1 MSYTTP
7 DIKDN
12 PINKINSS
20 LVTEASL
27 SSMIKSQFS
36 WLQEQQ
42 FYEIEAGEVI
52 KVLNEVEDLPPLP
65 DTGKPDY
72 SYYGAVKARQLTSEL
87 EVEEKNLPWRFP
99 LNTSIRAMPVE
110 GETVLCVKYLDEP
123 YYVDIVN
130 RFQNPNLNSRDA
142 GTSEI
147 QLEEDEEIQLS
158 YYSEIS
164 ASSGNTTTPPPDS
177 IKRNY
182 DSQNIFAPIQVQNVK
197 LNPGDTLLQ
206 GRFGNVIRFSS
217 DQKNSDFSSNIKLS
231 TGQLYIPQGR
241 ELDRVIDDPTA
252 VIEQNINRDASSIY
266 LTENETVDLQ
276 SNYGL
281 TSKVLPG
288 QLLSNR
294 KAFSGAQVIVNSDNV
309 VLNARLNDV
318 QLMASQNVN
327 MTARRRIN
335 LEAPI
340 INLGDRTASQALI
353 KGDMFM
359 EVFKIL
365 LVSLKTFATRLG
377 DITAPNPNNKI
388 IELELAAESLKT
400 QIDVLVLPFL
410 ADTLSKRNYTS

>member
-1 MSYTTP
+1 MAYTTP

-52 KVLNEVEDLPPLP
+52 KVLTEVEDLPPLP

-87 EVEEKNLPWRFP
+87 EVEEENLPWRFP

-158 YYSEIS
+158 YYNEIS

-217 DQKNSDFSSNIKLS
+217 DQKNRQFSSNVKIS
-231 TGQLYIPQGR
+231 TGQLYIPNGR
-241 ELDRVIDDPTA
+241 ELQKVIDDPRA
-252 VIEQNINRDASSIY
+252 VVEQNINSDASSIY
-266 LTENETVDLQ
+266 LTENETVDL
-276 SNYGL
+276 SVNL
-281 TSKVLPG
+281 ISKVLPG

-410 ADTLSKRNYTS
+410 SDTLSKRNYTS

>member
-1 MSYTTP
+1 MSYFTP

-12 PINKINSS
+12 PINKINTS

-36 WLQEQQ
+36 WLGSQQ

-52 KVLNEVEDLPPLP
+52 VVLTEVDDLPPLP
-65 DTGKPDY
+65 DTGEPDY
-72 SYYGAVKARQLTSEL
+72 SYYGAIKARQLTSEL
-87 EVEEKNLPWRFP
+87 ETKEENLPWRFP
-99 LNTSIRAMPVE
+99 LNTSTRVMPVK
-110 GETVLCVKYLDEP
+110 GEAVLCVKYLDEP
-123 YYVDIVN
+123 YYVDVVN
-130 RFQNPNLNSRDA
+130 RLQNPNLNSRDA
-142 GTSEI
+142 GDSEI
-147 QLEEDEEIQLS
+147 LLEEDDQIQLD
-158 YYSEIS
+158 YYNEVEESL
-164 ASSGNTTTPPPDS
+164 GNPTSPPPES
-177 IKRNY
+177 IKKSY
-182 DSQNIFAPIQVQNVK
+182 DSQNIFAPIQIQNVK

-241 ELDRVIDDPTA
+241 EFDRVLADPKA
-252 VIEQNINRDASSIY
+252 VIEQNINSDASSIY
-266 LTENETVDLQ
+266 LTENETVDLAHT
-276 SNYGL
+276 L
-281 TSKVLPG
+281 ISKTTPG

-309 VLNARLNDV
+309 TLNARLNDV
-318 QLMASQNVN
+318 HLMASQNVN

-340 INLGDRTASQALI
+340 INLGDRTASQAII
-353 KGDMFM
+353 KGDVFM

-377 DITAPNPNNKI
+377 DVTAPNPNNKI
-388 IELELAAESLKT
+388 IELELAANSFKD
-400 QIDVLVLPFL
+400 QIDLLVLPFL
-410 ADTLSKRNYTS
+410 SDTLSKRNYTS

>member
-1 MSYTTP
+1 MAYFTP

-12 PINKINSS
+12 PINKINTS

-36 WLQEQQ
+36 WLGSQQ

-52 KVLNEVEDLPPLP
+52 VVLTEVDDLPPLP
-65 DTGKPDY
+65 DTGEPDY
-72 SYYGAVKARQLTSEL
+72 SYYGAIKARQLTSEL
-87 EVEEKNLPWRFP
+87 ETKEENLPWRFP
-99 LNTSIRAMPVE
+99 LNTSTRVMPVK

-123 YYVDIVN
+123 YYVDVVN
-130 RFQNPNLNSRDA
+130 RLQNPNLNSRDA
-142 GTSEI
+142 GDSEI
-147 QLEEDEEIQLS
+147 LLEEDDQIQLD
-158 YYSEIS
+158 YYNEVEESL
-164 ASSGNTTTPPPDS
+164 GNPTSPPPES
-177 IKRNY
+177 IKKSY
-182 DSQNIFAPIQVQNVK
+182 DSQNIFAPIQIQNVK

-241 ELDRVIDDPTA
+241 EFDRVLADPKA
-252 VIEQNINRDASSIY
+252 VIEQNINSDASSIY
-266 LTENETVDLQ
+266 LTENETVDLAHT
-276 SNYGL
+276 L
-281 TSKVLPG
+281 ISKTTPG

-309 VLNARLNDV
+309 TLNARLNDV
-318 QLMASQNVN
+318 HLMASQNVN

-340 INLGDRTASQALI
+340 INLGDRTASQAII
-353 KGDMFM
+353 KGDVFM

-377 DITAPNPNNKI
+377 DVTAPNPNNKI
-388 IELELAAESLKT
+388 IELELAANSFKD
-400 QIDVLVLPFL
+400 QIDLLVLPFL
-410 ADTLSKRNYTS
+410 SDTLSKRNYTS

>member
-1 MSYTTP
+1 MSYFTP

-12 PINKINSS
+12 PINKINTS

-36 WLQEQQ
+36 WLGSQQ

-52 KVLNEVEDLPPLP
+52 VVLTEVDDLPPLP
-65 DTGKPDY
+65 DTGEPDY
-72 SYYGAVKARQLTSEL
+72 SYYGAIKARQLTSEL
-87 EVEEKNLPWRFP
+87 ETKEENLPWRFP
-99 LNTSIRAMPVE
+99 LNTSTRVMPVK

-123 YYVDIVN
+123 YYVDVVN
-130 RFQNPNLNSRDA
+130 RLQNPNLNSRDA
-142 GTSEI
+142 GDSEI
-147 QLEEDEEIQLS
+147 LLEEDDQVQLDYYNEVEESL
-158 YYSEIS
+158 
-164 ASSGNTTTPPPDS
+164 GNPTSPPPES
-177 IKRNY
+177 IKKSY
-182 DSQNIFAPIQVQNVK
+182 DSQNIFAPIQIQNVK

-241 ELDRVIDDPTA
+241 EFDRVLADPKA
-252 VIEQNINRDASSIY
+252 VIEQNINSDASSIY
-266 LTENETVDLQ
+266 LTENETVDLAHT
-276 SNYGL
+276 L
-281 TSKVLPG
+281 ISKTTPG

-309 VLNARLNDV
+309 TLNARLNDV
-318 QLMASQNVN
+318 HLMASQNVN

-340 INLGDRTASQALI
+340 INLGDRTASQAII
-353 KGDMFM
+353 KGDVFM

-377 DITAPNPNNKI
+377 DVTAPNPNNKI
-388 IELELAAESLKT
+388 IELELAANSFKD
-400 QIDVLVLPFL
+400 QIDLLVLPFL
-410 ADTLSKRNYTS
+410 SDTLSKRNYTS

>member
-1 MSYTTP
+1 MSYFTP

-12 PINKINSS
+12 PINKINTS

-36 WLQEQQ
+36 WLGSQQ

-52 KVLNEVEDLPPLP
+52 VVLTEVDDLPPLP
-65 DTGKPDY
+65 DTGEPDY
-72 SYYGAVKARQLTSEL
+72 SYYGAIKARQLTSEL
-87 EVEEKNLPWRFP
+87 ETKEENLPWRFP
-99 LNTSIRAMPVE
+99 LNTSTRVMPVK

-123 YYVDIVN
+123 YYVDVVN
-130 RFQNPNLNSRDA
+130 RLQNPNLNSRDA
-142 GTSEI
+142 GDSEI
-147 QLEEDEEIQLS
+147 LLEEDEEILLNHFVS
-158 YYSEIS
+158 VEESL
-164 ASSGNTTTPPPDS
+164 GNPTSPPPES
-177 IKRNY
+177 IKKSY
-182 DSQNIFAPIQVQNVK
+182 DSQNIFAPIQIQNVK

-241 ELDRVIDDPTA
+241 EFDRVLADPKA
-252 VIEQNINRDASSIY
+252 VIEQNINSDASSIY
-266 LTENETVDLQ
+266 LTENETVDLAHT
-276 SNYGL
+276 L
-281 TSKVLPG
+281 ISKTTPG

-309 VLNARLNDV
+309 TLNARLNDV
-318 QLMASQNVN
+318 HLMASQNVN

-340 INLGDRTASQALI
+340 INLGDRTASQAII
-353 KGDMFM
+353 KGDVFM

-377 DITAPNPNNKI
+377 DVTAPNPNNKI
-388 IELELAAESLKT
+388 IELELAANSFKD
-400 QIDVLVLPFL
+400 QIDLLVLPFL
-410 ADTLSKRNYTS
+410 SDTLSKRNYTS

>member
-1 MSYTTP
+1 MSYFTP

-12 PINKINSS
+12 PINKINTS

-36 WLQEQQ
+36 WLGSQQ

-52 KVLNEVEDLPPLP
+52 VVLTEVDDLPPLP
-65 DTGKPDY
+65 DTGEPDY
-72 SYYGAVKARQLTSEL
+72 SYYGAIKARQLTSEL
-87 EVEEKNLPWRFP
+87 ETKEENLPWRFP
-99 LNTSIRAMPVE
+99 LNTSTRVMPVK

-123 YYVDIVN
+123 YYVDVVN
-130 RFQNPNLNSRDA
+130 RLQNPNLNSRDA
-142 GTSEI
+142 GDSEI
-147 QLEEDEEIQLS
+147 LLEEDDQIQLD
-158 YYSEIS
+158 YYNEVEESL
-164 ASSGNTTTPPPDS
+164 GNPTSPPPES
-177 IKRNY
+177 IKKSY
-182 DSQNIFAPIQVQNVK
+182 DSQNIFAPIQIQNVK

-231 TGQLYIPQGR
+231 TGQLHIPQGR
-241 ELDRVIDDPTA
+241 ELDRVIADPKA
-252 VIEQNINRDASSIY
+252 VIEQNINSDASSIY
-266 LTENETVDLQ
+266 LTENETVDLAHT
-276 SNYGL
+276 L
-281 TSKVLPG
+281 ISKTTPG

-309 VLNARLNDV
+309 TLNARLNDV
-318 QLMASQNVN
+318 HLMASQNVN

-340 INLGDRTASQALI
+340 INLGDRTASQAII
-353 KGDMFM
+353 KGDVFM

-377 DITAPNPNNKI
+377 DVTAPNPNNKI
-388 IELELAAESLKT
+388 IELELAANSFKD
-400 QIDVLVLPFL
+400 QIDLLVLPFL
-410 ADTLSKRNYTS
+410 SDTLSKRNYTS

>member
-1 MSYTTP
+1 MSYFTP

-12 PINKINSS
+12 PINKINTS

-36 WLQEQQ
+36 WLGSQQ

-52 KVLNEVEDLPPLP
+52 VVLTEVDDLPPLP
-65 DTGKPDY
+65 DTGEPDY
-72 SYYGAVKARQLTSEL
+72 SYYGAIKARQLTSEL
-87 EVEEKNLPWRFP
+87 ETKEENLPWRFP
-99 LNTSIRAMPVE
+99 LNTSTRVMPVK

-123 YYVDIVN
+123 YYVDVVN
-130 RFQNPNLNSRDA
+130 RLQNPNLNSRDA
-142 GTSEI
+142 GDSEI
-147 QLEEDEEIQLS
+147 LLEEDDQIQLD
-158 YYSEIS
+158 YYNEVEESL
-164 ASSGNTTTPPPDS
+164 GNPTSPPPES
-177 IKRNY
+177 IKKSY
-182 DSQNIFAPIQVQNVK
+182 DSQNIFAPIQIQNVK

-206 GRFGNVIRFSS
+206 GRFGNIIRFSS

-241 ELDRVIDDPTA
+241 EFDRVLADPKA
-252 VIEQNINRDASSIY
+252 VIEQNINSDASSIY
-266 LTENETVDLQ
+266 LTENETVDLAHT
-276 SNYGL
+276 L
-281 TSKVLPG
+281 ISKTTPG

-309 VLNARLNDV
+309 TLNARLNDV
-318 QLMASQNVN
+318 HLMASQNVN

-340 INLGDRTASQALI
+340 INLGDRTASQAII
-353 KGDMFM
+353 KGDVFM

-377 DITAPNPNNKI
+377 DVTAPNPNNKI
-388 IELELAAESLKT
+388 IELELAANSFKD
-400 QIDVLVLPFL
+400 QIDLLVLPFL
-410 ADTLSKRNYTS
+410 SDTLSKRNYTS

>member
-1 MSYTTP
+1 MSYFTP

-12 PINKINSS
+12 PINKINTS

-36 WLQEQQ
+36 WLGSQQ

-52 KVLNEVEDLPPLP
+52 VVLTEVDDLPPLP
-65 DTGKPDY
+65 DTGEPDY
-72 SYYGAVKARQLTSEL
+72 SYYGAIKARQLTSEL
-87 EVEEKNLPWRFP
+87 ETKEENLPWRFP
-99 LNTSIRAMPVE
+99 LNTSTRVMPVK

-123 YYVDIVN
+123 YYVDVVN
-130 RFQNPNLNSRDA
+130 RLQNPNLNSRDA
-142 GTSEI
+142 GDSEI
-147 QLEEDEEIQLS
+147 FLEEDDQIQLD
-158 YYSEIS
+158 YYNEVEESL
-164 ASSGNTTTPPPDS
+164 GNPTSPPPES
-177 IKRNY
+177 IKKSY
-182 DSQNIFAPIQVQNVK
+182 DSQNIFVPIQIQNVK

-206 GRFGNVIRFSS
+206 GRFGNIIRFSS

-241 ELDRVIDDPTA
+241 EFDRVLADPKA
-252 VIEQNINRDASSIY
+252 VIEQNINSDASSIY
-266 LTENETVDLQ
+266 LTENETVDLAHT
-276 SNYGL
+276 L
-281 TSKVLPG
+281 ISKTTPG

-309 VLNARLNDV
+309 TLNARLNDV
-318 QLMASQNVN
+318 HLMASQNVN

-340 INLGDRTASQALI
+340 INLGDRTASQAII
-353 KGDMFM
+353 KGDVFM

-377 DITAPNPNNKI
+377 DVTAPNPNNKI
-388 IELELAAESLKT
+388 IELELAANSFKD
-400 QIDVLVLPFL
+400 QIDLLVLPFL
-410 ADTLSKRNYTS
+410 SDTLSKRNYTS

>member
-1 MSYTTP
+1 MAYTTP

-27 SSMIKSQFS
+27 SNMIKSQFS

-52 KVLNEVEDLPPLP
+52 KVLTEVEDLPPLP

-87 EVEEKNLPWRFP
+87 EVEEESLPWRFP

-130 RFQNPNLNSRDA
+130 RLQNPNLNSRDA

-147 QLEEDEEIQLS
+147 QFEEDEEIQLS
-158 YYSEIS
+158 FYSEVDE
-164 ASSGNTTTPPPDS
+164 SSGNPTSPPPDS

-182 DSQNIFAPIQVQNVK
+182 DSQNIFAPIQIQNVK

-241 ELDRVIDDPTA
+241 ELDRVIADPKA

-266 LTENETVDLQ
+266 LTENETVDLAHT
-276 SNYGL
+276 L
-281 TSKVLPG
+281 ISKTIPG

-318 QLMASQNVN
+318 QLMASQNIN
-327 MTARRRIN
+327 MTAKRRIN

-340 INLGDRTASQALI
+340 INLGDRTASQAII
-353 KGDMFM
+353 KGDIFM
-359 EVFKIL
+359 EVFKTFLVL
-365 LVSLKTFATRLG
+365 LKKFATRLG
-377 DITAPNPNNKI
+377 DVTAPNPNMKI
-388 IELELAAESLKT
+388 LELELAADSFKK
-400 QIDVLVLPFL
+400 QIDVMVLPFL
-410 ADTLSKRNYTS
+410 SDTLSKRNYTS

>member
-1 MSYTTP
+1 MSYFTP

-12 PINKINSS
+12 PINKINTS

-36 WLQEQQ
+36 WLGSQQ

-52 KVLNEVEDLPPLP
+52 VVLTEVDDLPPLP
-65 DTGKPDY
+65 DTGEPDY
-72 SYYGAVKARQLTSEL
+72 SYYGAIKARQLTSEL
-87 EVEEKNLPWRFP
+87 ETKEENLPWRFP
-99 LNTSIRAMPVE
+99 LNTSTRVMPVK

-123 YYVDIVN
+123 YYVDVVN
-130 RFQNPNLNSRDA
+130 RLQNPNLNSRDA
-142 GTSEI
+142 GDSEI
-147 QLEEDEEIQLS
+147 LLEEDDQIQLD
-158 YYSEIS
+158 YYNEVEESL
-164 ASSGNTTTPPPDS
+164 GNPTSPPPES
-177 IKRNY
+177 IKKSY
-182 DSQNIFAPIQVQNVK
+182 DSQNIFVPIQIQNVK

-206 GRFGNVIRFSS
+206 GRFGNIIRFSS

-241 ELDRVIDDPTA
+241 EFDRVLADPKA
-252 VIEQNINRDASSIY
+252 VIEQNINSDASSIY
-266 LTENETVDLQ
+266 LTENETVDLAHT
-276 SNYGL
+276 L
-281 TSKVLPG
+281 ISKTTPG

-309 VLNARLNDV
+309 TLNARLNDV
-318 QLMASQNVN
+318 HLMASQNVN

-340 INLGDRTASQALI
+340 INLGDRTASQAII
-353 KGDMFM
+353 KGDVFM

-377 DITAPNPNNKI
+377 DVTAPNPNNKI
-388 IELELAAESLKT
+388 IELELAANSFKD
-400 QIDVLVLPFL
+400 QIDLLVLPFL
-410 ADTLSKRNYTS
+410 SDTLSKRNYTS